1 MTAGPHQHLA
11 ITRIRAVEEGLPL
24 VRAAST
30 GISAVID
37 PYGREIGRIAL
48 ARQGVL
54 DFRLPRPVAE
64 PTFYGRFGDG
74 IVAIALALFTVAIA
88 VVRGR

>member
-1 MTAGPHQHLA
+1 
-11 ITRIRAVEEGLPL
+11 
-24 VRAAST
+24 
-30 GISAVID
+30 
-37 PYGREIGRIAL
+37 
-48 ARQGVL
+48 
-54 DFRLPRPVAE
+54 LPRPVPE